1 MGIKL
6 GVVMDPIEGIH
17 YKKDTTLAL
26 LWAAQDRGWSLFYIT
41 PDALFLDGERPMAM
55 AQSLTVHRDP
65 AHWFDAG
72 ESEEISL
79 ADLDICLMRKDPPF
93 DMEYIYATYLLERAE
108 RQGTL
113 VVNRCQSLRDCN
125 EKLFATEFPEC
136 CPTLLVSRDMSKLR
150 GFHRQHGDVIFKPLD
165 GMGGSAIFRV
175 KQDDPNV
182 SVILET
188 LTQSGQQTIMAQTY
202 LPAIS
207 EGDKR
212 ILMINGEPVPFCLA
226 RVPLAGESRGNLAAG
241 GSGRVQA
248 LSYRDLWIASQVG
261 PVLKKRG
268 LYFVGLD
275 VIGDYLTE
283 INVTSPTCLREIEA
297 ESGLDIAGQLLDTL
311 NAAVTEKAKS

>member
-1 MGIKL
+1 MSRKL
-6 GVVMDPIEGIH
+6 GVVMDPIEAIQ
-17 YKKDTTLAL
+17 YKKDTTLAV
-26 LWAAQDRGWSLFYIT
+26 LWAAQDRGWSLFYMT
-41 PDALFLDGERPMAM
+41 PDALFLDGERPMAV

-65 AHWFDAG
+65 DHWFDVCHPQD
-72 ESEEISL
+72 ISL

-113 VVNRCQSLRDCN
+113 VVNRCHSLRDCN

-136 CPTLLVSRDMSKLR
+136 CPTLLVSRDMSKLKA
-150 GFHRQHGDVIFKPLD
+150 FHRQHQDVIFKPLD
-165 GMGGSAIFRV
+165 GMGGSAIFRARE
-175 KQDDPNV
+175 DDPNV

-188 LTQSGQQTIMAQTY
+188 LTQSGQQTIMAQCY

-212 ILMINGEPVPFCLA
+212 ILMVNGKPIPYCLA

-241 GSGRVQA
+241 GSGRVQP
-248 LSYRDLWIASQVG
+248 LSERDLWIASQVG
-261 PVLKKRG
+261 ATLKQRG

-297 ESGLDIAGQLLDTL
+297 GSGLDVAGQLLDTL
-311 NAAVTEKAKS
+311 EEHLAGEVNP